1 MTGGRRSY
9 PGGTVARRRFFTCR
23 YIRRVAGVYLS
34 LVLNT
39 LFKLDCNGP
48 IMPGTVDIHTAPP
61 QINSSCAI
69 SKISSCARLQMLHRP
84 CQEQERSDRKIVQ
97 GRTWD
102 DLIGMI
108 IVGSAGMN
116 CSCLSNQL
124 SISTSSVG
132 QSSSKSTSWMQAPAR
147 GIFRLFI
154 LRTTEHAY
162 LTRVEAHFP

>member
-1 MTGGRRSY
+1 LQVHKTS
-9 PGGTVARRRFFTCR
+9 CR
-23 YIRRVAGVYLS
+23 GLS
-34 LVLNT
+34 EPCFVHP
-39 LFKLDCNGP
+39 FQLDCNGP
-48 IMPGTVDIHTAPP
+48 IMAGTVDIHTAPP

-84 CQEQERSDRKIVQ
+84 CQEQERSDQEIVQ